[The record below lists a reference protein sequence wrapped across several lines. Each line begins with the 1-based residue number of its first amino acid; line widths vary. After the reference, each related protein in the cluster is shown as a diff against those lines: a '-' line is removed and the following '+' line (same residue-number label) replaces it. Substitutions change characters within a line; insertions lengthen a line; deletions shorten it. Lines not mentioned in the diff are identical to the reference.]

1 MATGDLAR
9 LAKYVKTRRLERFTS
24 RKAAADAAGI
34 SKDTWL
40 RVENGHDV
48 RETSYAA
55 VDRALGWATGSCV
68 AIAEG
73 GEPVPADYV
82 EGESGAAAVA
92 VRPPSAWA
100 GASAEE
106 IVRKAIADGALV
118 AAPGLQL
125 GEMKELT
132 ERVVEALREEG
143 VLPKT
148 EK

>member
-9 LAKYVKTRRLERFTS
+9 LAEHVKKRRLERFTS
-24 RKAAADAAGI
+24 RKAAADAADI
-34 SKDTWL
+34 SKDTWA
-40 RVENGHDV
+40 RVEQGLEV
-48 RETSYAA
+48 RETSYAG

-68 AIAEG
+68 AISEG

-82 EGESGAAAVA
+82 ESEGGAAVT

-106 IVRKAIADGALV
+106 VVRKAVADGALV
-118 AAPGLQL
+118 AAPGLRI
-125 GEMKELT
+125 GEMRELT
-132 ERVVEALREEG
+132 ELIVQTLREEG
-143 VLPKT
+143 VLPSS